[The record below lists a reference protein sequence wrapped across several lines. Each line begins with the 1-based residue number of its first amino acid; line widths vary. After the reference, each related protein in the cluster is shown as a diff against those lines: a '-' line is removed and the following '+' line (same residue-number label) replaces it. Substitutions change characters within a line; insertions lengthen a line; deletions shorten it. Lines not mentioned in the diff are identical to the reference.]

1 MVSVIAAIGSFFSIR
16 RRKTTPPSDS
26 NENSFAIS
34 GEIAFVENPPS
45 NSELNPQMES
55 SNEESNTTKAYSGS
69 IDKTGA
75 GSKIPKTRKKKL
87 SEQQKDGSN
96 AFGQIVEEAG
106 IILPNPQI
114 QVFKTATKV
123 SFAIDDSDNPPVKPH
138 SNDVLA
144 ESFAFTPHKVTS
156 INDNTLDLFGQIIT
170 PEQIEINAREEAEA
184 EERARLETEERARQ
198 EAEAKREE
206 EEEARAL
213 AEEAAKAKAVAEA
226 EAERARLETEERA
239 RQEAEAKRK
248 EEEKAKALAAKALEE
263 ERARQEAEA
272 EIQNITP
279 MDKTDEQ
286 EQETLLNRLCNQI
299 LDNLDKEGIA
309 EDLKNRIINELLEDF
324 SSNQN
329 YTTNDTTNTTNAIS
343 SNNTNDSTSEKQKS
357 IAPTRAPLPENK
369 YITKLTPKT
378 YFGVGIKTQLAR
390 EDNQPSYLNITQF
403 YDDSGF
409 KSALE
414 AQHPSI
420 ETKGKDIK
428 ITAIEWCDLDGTGK
442 KYCSIDQIFKNC
454 NENEQ
459 SFNLKLCDIFRNLTE
474 NELKLKFSIEGGL
487 QDQDLTIKKSVFT
500 KGENNEE
507 YKNIKTVIKQQ
518 TVTRKQSQTQPSVY
532 PSYPQNGGQPAD
544 SKIIS
549 LVG

>member
-213 AEEAAKAKAVAEA
+213 AEEAAKAKALAEA
-226 EAERARLETEERA
+226 EAERVRLTEEERT
-239 RQEAEAKRK
+239 RQEAKT
-248 EEEKAKALAAKALEE
+248 LEE
-263 ERARQEAEA
+263 ERARREGELAAAEA
-272 EIQNITP
+272 KRQKEESVKLENMQTDTP
-279 MDKTDEQ
+279 TDESDEEKQ
-286 EQETLLNRLCNQI
+286 QRIKNQV
-299 LDNLDKEGIA
+299 LSE
-309 EDLKNRIINELLEDF
+309 IINNNALDEKTLAELWADLWEDF

-343 SNNTNDSTSEKQKS
+343 SNNTKDSTSEKQKS
-357 IAPTRAPLPENK
+357 IPPTRAPLPENK

-378 YFGVGIKTQLAR
+378 YFGVGIKTQLVQ
-390 EDNQPSYLNITQF
+390 EENQPSYLNITQF

-409 KSALE
+409 KSALKDKD
-414 AQHPSI
+414 PKI
-420 ETKGKDIK
+420 ETDNQNIK
-428 ITAIEWCDLDGTGK
+428 ITAIECDWDENGK
-442 KYCSIDQIFKNC
+442 KAYYSIDQIFEKCGKDEMN
-454 NENEQ
+454 
-459 SFNLKLCDIFRNLTE
+459 FNLKLCDIFRNLKE
-474 NELKLKFSIEGGL
+474 NELKLKFSIDGGL
-487 QDQDLTIKKSVFT
+487 QDQDLNIKKSVFT

-518 TVTRKQSQTQPSVY
+518 TVIRKPHDAVTN
-532 PSYPQNGGQPAD
+532 PQNLGRPAD
-544 SKIIS
+544 NQTSYAQS
-549 LVG
+549 VVG